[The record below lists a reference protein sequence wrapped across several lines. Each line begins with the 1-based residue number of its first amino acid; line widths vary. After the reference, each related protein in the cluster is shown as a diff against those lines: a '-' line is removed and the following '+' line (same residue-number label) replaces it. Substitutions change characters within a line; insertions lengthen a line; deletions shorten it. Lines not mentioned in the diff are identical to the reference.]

1 MPTLV
6 TGGVKSGK
14 SRHALDLAK
23 SEFGPRRFFIATS
36 AILDEEMTERIER
49 HRAERKAPDGTDL
62 FETIEEQVRIDEALV
77 QALAG
82 AVVGVAGSNGKT
94 GLESL
99 AGIQPRV
106 LPGIR
111 PGDRAGVLVDCLP
124 MWVNNL
130 MYHKRESEFDT
141 ILESFI
147 RAMSG
152 DVIIVTNE
160 TGLGNIP
167 FDAET
172 RRYNILLA
180 EANRRIAAACD
191 RVVLMVSGIPLRIK

>member
-36 AILDEEMTERIER
+36 AILDEEMTERIVR
-49 HRAERKAPDGTDL
+49 HRAERKAADGTDL
-62 FETIEEQVRIDEALV
+62 FETIEEQVRIDEALIR
-77 QALAG
+77 ALGCGTAAETSAKAG
-82 AVVGVAGSNGKT
+82 V
-94 GLESL
+94 ESMP
-99 AGIQPRV
+99 GIQ
-106 LPGIR
+106 PGIR
-111 PGDRAGVLVDCLP
+111 PGPRPGDRPGVLVDCLP

-130 MYHKRESEFDT
+130 MYHKREDEFDA
-141 ILESFI
+141 ILENFI

-152 DVIIVTNE
+152 DVIVVTNE

-180 EANRRIAAACD
+180 EANRRVAAACD
-191 RVVLMVSGIPLRIK
+191 RVVFMISGIPLRIK

>member
-14 SRHALDLAK
+14 SRYALDLAK

-36 AILDEEMTERIER
+36 AVLDEEMTERIER

-62 FETIEEQVRIDEALV
+62 FETIEEQVCIDEALV
-77 QALAG
+77 HALAG
-82 AVVGVAGSNGKT
+82 GSGGGGFDVAGSNAK
-94 GLESL
+94 
-99 AGIQPRV
+99 AGQDTLPR
-106 LPGIR
+106 IR
-111 PGDRAGVLVDCLP
+111 PGDRPGVLVDCLP

-147 RAMSG
+147 RTMSG

>member
-14 SRHALDLAK
+14 SRHALDLAR

-49 HRAERKAPDGTDL
+49 HRAERKAADGTDL
-62 FETIEEQVRIDEALV
+62 FETMEEQVRIDEALV
-77 QALAG
+77 RALG
-82 AVVGVAGSNGKT
+82 SGVKAGSNT
-94 GLESL
+94 Q
-99 AGIQPRV
+99 ARV
-106 LPGIR
+106 EPLPGAWPEAR
-111 PGDRAGVLVDCLP
+111 PGVLVDCLP

-130 MYHKRESEFDT
+130 MYHKREDEFDP
-141 ILESFI
+141 ILEGFI
-147 RAMSG
+147 KAMSG
-152 DVIIVTNE
+152 DIIIVTNE

-180 EANRRIAAACD
+180 EANRRVAAACD
-191 RVVLMVSGIPLRIK
+191 RVVFMISGIPLRIK

>member
-49 HRAERKAPDGTDL
+49 HRAERKAADGTDL

-77 QALAG
+77 RALGLGEAVSDANAG
-82 AVVGVAGSNGKT
+82 P
-94 GLESL
+94 ES
-99 AGIQPRV
+99 

-111 PGDRAGVLVDCLP
+111 LEARPGDRPGVLVDCLP
-124 MWVNNL
+124 MWANNL
-130 MYHKRESEFDT
+130 MYHKREDEFDA
-141 ILESFI
+141 ILEGFI
-147 RAMSG
+147 KALSG
-152 DVIIVTNE
+152 DVIVVTNE

-180 EANRRIAAACD
+180 EANRRVAAACD
-191 RVVLMVSGIPLRIK
+191 RVVFMISGIPLRIK